1 MINVSMVR
9 VIDAEPGV
17 SSPMTEEEAR
27 NFMTNDNSN
36 NRLLVHLGMV
46 DEKGEPSVIPTGYY
60 FDKNSNKIYITTG
73 KTSKKVHK
81 FKNNKECL
89 ILLY

>member
-1 MINVSMVR
+1 MVR
-9 VIDAEPGV
+9 VIDAEPCV
-17 SSPMTEEEAR
+17 SSPMTEEEGR

-46 DEKGEPSVIPTGYY
+46 DEKGEPSVIPIGYY

-73 KTSKKVHK
+73 KTSRK
-81 FKNNKECL
+81 F
-89 ILLY
+89 

>member
-1 MINVSMVR
+1 MININMVR

-36 NRLLVHLGMV
+36 NRLLVYLGMV
-46 DEKGEPSVIPTGYY
+46 DEKGEPSVIPIVSLIRTLT
-60 FDKNSNKIYITTG
+60 KSILQQERLQR
-73 KTSKKVHK
+73 K
-81 FKNNKECL
+81 F
-89 ILLY
+89 II